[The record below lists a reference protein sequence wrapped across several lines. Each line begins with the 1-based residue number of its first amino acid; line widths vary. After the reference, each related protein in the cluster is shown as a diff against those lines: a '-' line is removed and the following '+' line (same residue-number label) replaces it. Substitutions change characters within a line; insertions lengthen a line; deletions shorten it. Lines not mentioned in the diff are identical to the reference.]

1 MHYPVT
7 PRPYH
12 RMTQKSRFTEAAQRY
27 YAWKEELQIRGFN
40 IPDDGA
46 VLVFH
51 MPMPKSWS
59 KRKKADMCG
68 AGHQQ
73 RPDLDNLIKAAC
85 DAARYATGGDHTIW
99 NIQAWKVWSE
109 NGAIEVR

>member
-1 MHYPVT
+1 MMYPIT

-59 KRKKADMCG
+59 KKRKAESEGKP
-68 AGHQQ
+68 HQS
-73 RPDLDNLIKAAC
+73 RPDLDNLVKAAF
-85 DAARYATGGDHTIW
+85 DAARYATGGDHTVWCFSAKKIW
-99 NIQAWKVWSE
+99 SVE
-109 NGAIEVR
+109 GAVEIR